1 MAKREH
7 SATFLGAGLGLS
19 IAKNYVYG
27 YSGAVSVG
35 AVQHTHYEL
44 LNFTTGNHIIRG
56 NFQPV
61 SFETAN
67 VVYDFQWK
75 VKLNGVEIYA
85 FIVETGN
92 DPTPYEEIDLI
103 LPPLTTVLISASN
116 PQAAAAYD
124 LGALFTGQIV
134 A

>member
-1 MAKREH
+1 MAKEH
-7 SATFLGAGLGLS
+7 SATFLGAGLGLT
-19 IAKNYVYG
+19 IAKNYAYG

-35 AVQHTHYEL
+35 AVQSTHYDL

-56 NFQPV
+56 NFQPC
-61 SFETAN
+61 SFEEAN

-75 VKLNGVEIYA
+75 VTFNGIQIYA
-85 FIVETGN
+85 FIVESGH
-92 DPTPYEEIDLI
+92 DYTPYEEINLI
-103 LPPLTTVLISASN
+103 IPPLTTVVISASN
-116 PQAAAAYD
+116 PAAAAAYD